1 MRNSFIIFLVVM
13 MSVGSLVSCAS
24 GKGVTEADTKTADG
38 VEVISVEQVMA
49 DEAAAAA
56 EESDSNPTNWLS
68 AFGSIKGLNVKGYRL
83 RGEGPDGASF
93 DWVDLKSTKV
103 ALSDIR
109 RGEWTLYAEA
119 IGENG
124 DVVATGSL
132 KTFLSD
138 ATPLGTLFLSEAVG
152 NGDVSCVF
160 EWTPTQVLYPNIEI
174 YVKTA
179 DGEFVARDK
188 SEIKITENG
197 EAVWTVKDM
206 PAGTYVV
213 RAILKDENEIVSGVA
228 AALRVID
235 GKKSVGTCQF
245 VVGKLSTVFGIDLQN
260 IPLDTVNGSLSIE
273 DNTLSFNS
281 DKENLI
287 YAWFLDGDLLA
298 SCREKTVNVSE
309 LALGRGYYRIDCIA
323 SDAAGFTSLNTMS
336 MYIYSDGNG
345 AYKEVTAEEADSNM
359 GDVPVGYTE
368 IETHKPEEVKPIVEE
383 SVADLMDKI
392 RTVMA
397 SLDKETSD
405 KVISEVKAES
415 EQNGYNEKKTL
426 KALYSALK
434 DAAEPEDAVIVEETP
449 VEEAPVIEPVAE
461 TVEEAEVVSAE
472 PAENAEYKLVI
483 ESEATLVEE
492 PETLVPAEDEV
503 LVFTEN

>member
-1 MRNSFIIFLVVM
+1 MRNSLIIFLIAL
-13 MSVGSLVSCAS
+13 MSVGSLVSCAT
-24 GKGVTEADTKTADG
+24 GKGAGEVEDKSADG

-49 DEAAAAA
+49 DEAAAEA
-56 EESDSNPTNWLS
+56 EEADSDPTNWLS

-132 KTFLSD
+132 TTFLSD

-188 SEIKITENG
+188 SEIKISADG

-260 IPLDTVNGSLSIE
+260 IPLDTVNGTLSIA
-273 DNTLSFNS
+273 DNTLSFDS
-281 DKENLI
+281 EKENLI
-287 YAWFLDGDLLA
+287 YAWFLDGDLLDA
-298 SCREKTVNVSE
+298 CREKSVNVAE
-309 LALGRGYYRIDCIA
+309 LALAKGYYRIDCIA

-359 GDVPVGYTE
+359 GEVPVGYTE
-368 IETHKPEEVKPIVEE
+368 IETHEPEAVKPIVEE
-383 SVADLMDKI
+383 TVADMMDKI
-392 RTVMA
+392 RVAMA
-397 SLDKETSD
+397 DLDKETSN
-405 KVISEVKAES
+405 KVIAEVKAES
-415 EQNGYNEKKTL
+415 EENGYNEKKTL
-426 KALYSALK
+426 SALYDALK
-434 DAAEPEDAVIVEETP
+434 KAAEPEEVVEDAEVTEEVP
-449 VEEAPVIEPVAE
+449 VAEEALVIEPVAE
-461 TVEEAEVVSAE
+461 PVVTEEVTEDADYS
-472 PAENAEYKLVI
+472 LVI

-492 PETLVPAEDEV
+492 PVTLVPEEDEM
-503 LVFTEN
+503 LVFSEN

>member
-1 MRNSFIIFLVVM
+1 MRNSLIIFLIAL
-13 MSVGSLVSCAS
+13 MSVGSLVSCAT
-24 GKGVTEADTKTADG
+24 GKGAGEVEDKSADG

-49 DEAAAAA
+49 DEAAAEA
-56 EESDSNPTNWLS
+56 EEADSDPTNWLS

-132 KTFLSD
+132 TTFLSD

-188 SEIKITENG
+188 SEIKISADG

-260 IPLDTVNGSLSIE
+260 IPLDTVNGTLSIA
-273 DNTLSFNS
+273 DNTLSF
-281 DKENLI
+281 
-287 YAWFLDGDLLA
+287 
-298 SCREKTVNVSE
+298 
-309 LALGRGYYRIDCIA
+309 
-323 SDAAGFTSLNTMS
+323 
-336 MYIYSDGNG
+336 
-345 AYKEVTAEEADSNM
+345 DS
-359 GDVPVGYTE
+359 
-368 IETHKPEEVKPIVEE
+368 
-383 SVADLMDKI
+383 
-392 RTVMA
+392 
-397 SLDKETSD
+397 
-405 KVISEVKAES
+405 
-415 EQNGYNEKKTL
+415 
-426 KALYSALK
+426 
-434 DAAEPEDAVIVEETP
+434 
-449 VEEAPVIEPVAE
+449 
-461 TVEEAEVVSAE
+461 
-472 PAENAEYKLVI
+472 
-483 ESEATLVEE
+483 
-492 PETLVPAEDEV
+492 
-503 LVFTEN
+503 